1 MVNCRV
7 LCLLQFASGT
17 IFLLPIRALLVI
29 LILVSAWMFAKLGM
43 IGLDRTEI
51 ESNTISRKGKSKVK
65 SIEIIFSY
73 LEIPCISYML
83 MLFICRMAETT
94 YELVSVFRVCTLLCS
109 WLQNQVCRKTSNS
122 TRSSSSCWSSALVI
136 FGGNYI
142 FSKIIGL
149 EIYL

>member
-1 MVNCRV
+1 MLFYLLMVKYRI
-7 LCLLQFASGT
+7 LSLLQFALGS

-73 LEIPCISYML
+73 LEM
-83 MLFICRMAETT
+83 
-94 YELVSVFRVCTLLCS
+94 V
-109 WLQNQVCRKTSNS
+109 
-122 TRSSSSCWSSALVI
+122 
-136 FGGNYI
+136 
-142 FSKIIGL
+142 
-149 EIYL
+149 